1 MSPLAHGAASRA
13 LAQPQ
18 AASDKAYRQAGA
30 SRRARYLQGCLH
42 RAPIMGRMKILEL
55 LHVMVAQAFYRWA
68 MREINPM
75 HPDVPKI
82 MLRQQQLAEKYRRVW
97 G

>member
-1 MSPLAHGAASRA
+1 MAQPLSRLTRDVAILLTAPRTEPTGPAGARPHHGA
-13 LAQPQ
+13 
-18 AASDKAYRQAGA
+18 
-30 SRRARYLQGCLH
+30 
-42 RAPIMGRMKILEL
+42 MKILDL
-55 LHVMVAQAFYRWA
+55 LHVVVAQAFYRWA
-68 MREINPM
+68 MKEINPM

>member
-1 MSPLAHGAASRA
+1 MEPTGR
-13 LAQPQ
+13 PW
-18 AASDKAYRQAGA
+18 AGGTIA
-30 SRRARYLQGCLH
+30 G
-42 RAPIMGRMKILEL
+42 MKILEL

-82 MLRQQQLAEKYRRVW
+82 MLRQHQLAEKYRRVW

>member
-1 MSPLAHGAASRA
+1 MP
-13 LAQPQ
+13 
-18 AASDKAYRQAGA
+18 YRQPAV
-30 SRRARYLQGCLH
+30 RRRGRNLQGRPH
-42 RAPIMGRMKILEL
+42 RGAIIHPMKILEL

>member
-1 MSPLAHGAASRA
+1 MERGVAATLGA
-13 LAQPQ
+13 
-18 AASDKAYRQAGA
+18 
-30 SRRARYLQGCLH
+30 
-42 RAPIMGRMKILEL
+42 MKILHL